1 MNISVPLKLNC
12 RIENALF
19 NLQIHTKKRNKLT
32 TTRVNKLVYVQ
43 FNLKLLSRREK
54 IKSKKLTNVLLSSD
68 TTETQGFLLEGGDD
82 FTLVEFRDG
91 EEEDA
96 MEGAGIAWSVIGEA
110 MGAEEQLERRRSA
123 RVRQL
128 YDGEEFESEEEECD
142 EDEKVV
148 YSVEEI

>member
-1 MNISVPLKLNC
+1 
-12 RIENALF
+12 
-19 NLQIHTKKRNKLT
+19 
-32 TTRVNKLVYVQ
+32 LVYVQ

-128 YDGEEFESEEEECD
+128 YDGEEFESEEEEYD

-148 YSVEEI
+148 YSEEEI